1 MPSGSLHR
9 PHRPR
14 RSGRTGL
21 RLLATLIVALALAE
35 PAAAESFGAEEVQEM
50 NSMMAQDG
58 VQMPPE
64 VTVPEVPMD
73 ASVPVEAVPVEVPP
87 VEPAP
92 AEAAPP
98 PPAPATV
105 EPDPAP
111 SPEPAPAEPAE
122 PPAVETAPPAVPAE
136 PPEPSAKP
144 PDRPAPPPAPLGAGD
159 TEPVDIDPEAL
170 LEQVTEPPPTHEEV
184 SAEPPSALSDM
195 ADPDLPEEI
204 EQIVPVVPVNLNVDI
219 RIFSPGD
226 DGDVNQFVD
235 IPGMPTGGSG
245 APGALDGSNGLDLGL
260 DWTWNWTWVW
270 QCGGAATAGMN
281 WNWNWTWDDACLPQ
295 DLGSELLG
303 DRPIEGRLDG
313 LLEALAPE
321 GTNLAEAVDR
331 IDDPFDPKPPAKKA
345 RDDRPQA
352 HATKPSK
359 SHHGGAVPVTSPGPP
374 PPSFGDGALP
384 ALALSPSSGA
394 EGDQARAAVPAG
406 GAAGPE
412 PARDPAD
419 DPPQSLALAGLA
431 PSGGGGGGGGGGL
444 FFILAAVLGA
454 LALVPLLAG
463 GRVQT
468 LHRKLSSLLS
478 SSRLERPG

>member
-9 PHRPR
+9 FRPR

-35 PAAAESFGAEEVQEM
+35 PAAAESFGAEEVQKM
-50 NSMMAQDG
+50 TPMMPQEG
-58 VQMPPE
+58 VQVPPD

-73 ASVPVEAVPVEVPP
+73 ASVPVEAVPVDVPP
-87 VEPAP
+87 VESAP
-92 AEAAPP
+92 VEAAPP
-98 PPAPATV
+98 PPAPAAV
-105 EPDPAP
+105 EPDPASAP
-111 SPEPAPAEPAE
+111 DAAPAEPVEPPAVGAAPPAESPEPAAK
-122 PPAVETAPPAVPAE
+122 
-136 PPEPSAKP
+136 PPEPSA
-144 PDRPAPPPAPLGAGD
+144 RPPAPLGAGD
-159 TEPVDIDPEAL
+159 TEPLDIDPEAL
-170 LEQVTEPPPTHEEV
+170 LEQATEPPPADEEL
-184 SAEPPSALSDM
+184 SAKPSSALSDM
-195 ADPDLPEEI
+195 MDTDLPAGI

-235 IPGMPTGGSG
+235 IPGMPTSGSG
-245 APGALDGSNGLDLGL
+245 SPGGLAGTNGLDLGL

-270 QCGGAATAGMN
+270 QCGGASTAGMN

-295 DLGSELLG
+295 DLGSELPG
-303 DRPIEGRLDG
+303 YRPIEGRLDG
-313 LLEALAPE
+313 LLQALAPE
-321 GTNLAEAVDR
+321 GTSLAEAIDGM
-331 IDDPFDPKPPAKKA
+331 DDPFEPKPPAKRP

-352 HATKPSK
+352 HAKKPSK
-359 SHHGGAVPVTSPGPP
+359 SHGGSPPATVPGPP
-374 PPSFGDGALP
+374 PPSFGDGALT
-384 ALALSPSSGA
+384 ALAPSPSAGA
-394 EGDQARAAVPAG
+394 EGAQTKAAVPAR
-406 GAAGPE
+406 AVAEPK

-419 DPPQSLALAGLA
+419 DSPQSLALAGLA
-431 PSGGGGGGGGGGL
+431 PSGGGGGGGGGGGL
-444 FFILAAVLGA
+444 FFILAALLGG